1 VTAEVDFLL
10 VGGGLASSTAAETLR
25 GDGAQGS
32 ITILAAEPVLPYHRP
47 PLSKGYLIRNEAVE
61 QIFIRPESF
70 YREHDIDVRLGVR
83 ATRLLPDSQVVETDR
98 GGAFHYRKLL
108 IASGVRP
115 RRLSVPG
122 AELPGV
128 HQLRTVADA
137 GRIRAVLDAAKRAV
151 VAGSSFIA
159 MEVAAACITRGIQT
173 TLIAP
178 GDLLYARF
186 ASPEISNFFHEIY
199 RARGVEIVFGET
211 VTGFAGSG
219 RVTAAIGASGKTYP
233 CDCVVIGAGSEPRTD
248 FLRGSDLS
256 LDDGVLV
263 NQYLEASLP
272 DIYAAG
278 DVANFYDPVFGRHRR
293 IEHWDNAVKQGRLAA
308 RNMLGGRRPY
318 GAVSYFF
325 SDVFD
330 ISFNFVGEV
339 SGATRRIVRGSP
351 EENSFAVLYLKR
363 KQLVASFLLRRP
375 LTEELASAALIMNR
389 IPVKQ
394 PRLLSDP
401 ARPLRTFAQQTV
413 LILQGGGALG
423 AFECGVIKALE
434 QKEIHADVVAGV
446 SIGAFN
452 AAIVA
457 GNPRQATKALEA
469 FWREL
474 AMDTPWLPG
483 ENARRLLSA
492 WQTLMFGVPG
502 FFRPQWLKPMLSIAE
517 WPLYW
522 TSYYDPSPVRD
533 LLRKYV
539 DFGSLRDSPVRL
551 LVNAVNVETAEIETF
566 DSYVEEITPDHLL
579 ASGSLPPGFP
589 WTTIHGKHY
598 WDGGIV
604 SNSPLDQVI
613 EHCGL
618 TNKQVYIVNLFP
630 ARSRL
635 PRNLYEVIG
644 RREEILYAE
653 KLRRDV
659 RVRDLLDSYGKLVD
673 ELMNE
678 LDPAVAN
685 RIRQRPLYIDT
696 AGTTGPLSITR
707 IVYDEEPGE
716 GPSKDYE
723 FSSRTIAEHI
733 ANGYKTAR
741 DVLENHRNGA

>member
-1 VTAEVDFLL
+1 MTADVDFLL
-10 VGGGLASSTAAETLR
+10 IGGGLASSSAAEVLR
-25 GDGAQGS
+25 GDGALGS
-32 ITILAAEPVLPYHRP
+32 ITLLAAEPVLPYHRP
-47 PLSKGYLIRNEAVE
+47 PLSKDYLIKNERLE
-61 QIFIRPESF
+61 QIFIRPEAY
-70 YREHDIDVRLGVR
+70 YRDHDIDVRLGVQ
-83 ATRLLPDSQVVETDR
+83 ATRLLPESQLVETDR
-98 GGAFHYRKLL
+98 AGAFRYGKLL
-108 IASGVRP
+108 IASGIRP
-115 RRLSVPG
+115 RQLRIPG
-122 AELPGV
+122 ADLPGV
-128 HQLRTVADA
+128 HHLRTIADA
-137 GRIRAVLDAAKRAV
+137 GRIRDALGAAKRAV
-151 VAGSSFIA
+151 VVGSSFIA

-173 TLIAP
+173 TLIAS
-178 GDLLYARF
+178 GDLLYVRL
-186 ASPEISNFFHEIY
+186 ASPEISDYFHDLY

-219 RVTAAIGASGKTYP
+219 RVTAVITGSGKTYP
-233 CDCVVIGAGSEPRTD
+233 CDCVVIGAGSEPETG
-248 FLRGSDLS
+248 FLRGSGLRM
-256 LDDGVLV
+256 DDGVVV

-272 DIYAAG
+272 NIYAAG

-293 IEHWDNAVKQGRLAA
+293 VEHWDNAFKQGRIAA
-308 RNMLGGRRPY
+308 RNMLGCHRPY

-325 SDVFD
+325 SDVLD
-330 ISFNFVGEV
+330 ISFNVVGDV
-339 SGATRRIVRGSP
+339 AGTTRRIVRGSP
-351 EENSFAVLYLKR
+351 EENSFAVLYLKNKR
-363 KQLVASFLLRRP
+363 LIASFLLRRP
-375 LTEELASAALIMNR
+375 LTEERASAALILNR
-389 IPVKQ
+389 IPVTQ

-401 ARPLRTFAQQTV
+401 VRPLTTFAQQTV

-457 GNPRQATKALEA
+457 GNPRRATKALEA
-469 FWREL
+469 FWSEL

-492 WQTLMFGVPG
+492 WQTLVFGVPG
-502 FFRPQWLKPMLSIAE
+502 FFRPRWLKPMLSIAE
-517 WPLYW
+517 WPLNW
-522 TSYYDPSPVRD
+522 TSYYDPSPVKD

-539 DFGSLRDSPVRL
+539 DFGRLKDSPVRL

-566 DSYVEEITPDHLL
+566 DSYIEEITPDHLL

-589 WTTIHGKHY
+589 WTTINGKHY

-635 PRNLYEVIG
+635 PRDLYEVIG

-678 LDPAVAN
+678 VDPAVAS

-723 FSSRTIAEHI
+723 FSSKTIAEHI
-733 ANGYKTAR
+733 AVGYKTACE
-741 DVLENHRNGA
+741 VLENHPNRN